1 MSCKIPAVSVI
12 VPAYNAEK
20 FLRQCLDSLI
30 YQTLRNI
37 EIIVVNDGSTD
48 LTKFIANEY
57 ARKDTRIRII
67 NQENKGL
74 GAARNAGL
82 KAAKGIYVS
91 FIDSD
96 DWVAKDFLSK
106 LYQCAK
112 YYNADIT
119 MSNLVRAIPNNGG
132 FRYRYFVEVTKSLCT
147 SDTLA
152 KYRIADVPR
161 SNYIVNKLYRRDS
174 LIQNDM
180 YFEEGRLFE
189 DIEWSTKVIAKLSIL
204 ATIANANYYYRYNDI
219 SLMIGDSERGYRDYH
234 IAQQKALMFRHSLD
248 LPIEHVEYYEWS
260 SKVTYRLL
268 GLPLITIEDY
278 RGKKLYYIFGK
289 LKVN

>member
-12 VPAYNAEK
+12 VPAYNSEK

-48 LTKFIANEY
+48 LTKLIANEY
-57 ARKDTRIRII
+57 ARKDTRVRII
-67 NQENKGL
+67 NQENRGL

-82 KAAKGIYVS
+82 KAAKGLYVS

-132 FRYRYFVEVTKSLCT
+132 FKYRYFVEVTKSLCT

-161 SNYIVNKLYRRDS
+161 SNYKVNKLYKRDS
-174 LIQNDM
+174 LVQNDM

-204 ATIANANYYYRYNDI
+204 ATVEDANYYYRYNDI

-234 IAQQKALMFRHSLD
+234 IAQQKALVFRHSLD

-268 GLPLITIEDY
+268 GLPLVTVEDY

-289 LKVN
+289 FKVN